1 MDVRTQPK
9 PPEVFDSMVTISF
22 EKHTLSNGLD
32 VILHEDH
39 NVPVVAVNVWYHV
52 GSKDEEVGRTGFA
65 HLFEHVM
72 FEGTKHHN
80 RSHFEPLQKAGAN
93 LNGSTTPDR
102 TNYWEDVPTNYL
114 ELALWLEADRM
125 GFLLDA
131 LDQERLDIQR
141 DVVKNERRQS
151 YENRPYGMAH
161 WHIQEALY
169 PMPHPYHWMTIGSQE
184 DLNAA
189 TLDDIK
195 NFFKRFY
202 SPTNASL
209 AIAGDIQMGE
219 ALELANRYFGDLPPG
234 EAVPRK
240 GRHDSSLKGRVE
252 LEMRDKV
259 TLPRT
264 YIAWPTP
271 PEGDP
276 DDPALEI
283 YQAIM
288 SDGQTSRLH
297 KSLVYEKQIA
307 QGAGMRY
314 HSSEIAGQCMLQ
326 VTAAE
331 GHDLAEVEAAAEAE
345 MERLLKEP
353 PTEEEMTRVKNRIE
367 ASHFRQLA
375 RIGGFGGRADQ
386 LNHFSVFAQ
395 DPDLINTSLDKYMSV
410 TREDVLRVAETVL
423 GDNQVRLRVLPEPSL
438 SPATVALDRTVM
450 PPPKS
455 EPSFTPPTPSG
466 TKLSNG
472 MGVTVVEQRGMP
484 IVAFGLLM
492 DAGASRD
499 PQDLPGLAGF
509 TAQML
514 PEGTT
519 SRTSQEIAQA
529 FEFIGSRISTDGRRE
544 YTLLSAET
552 LTKHWPTALELTA
565 DLVLNPNFPDHEIE
579 RVRREHLTD
588 LRRGK
593 DEPNAV
599 AEQLMAGLVFNR
611 DSGYGHPLAG
621 TEKSIAAL
629 TRNDLVSQFQRDYGP
644 ANANLIVVGDV
655 SIYEAVKH
663 AESVFGG
670 WQSSDPSANGR
681 APVEP
686 SNGAATVYLVDK
698 PGAPQSVIRA
708 LNTTIPRSH
717 PDYLGLTLM
726 NYSFG
731 GQFSARLNQN
741 LRQEKGYSYGY
752 QSNIQWYRGPSLML
766 AGGSVQTEVTK
777 ESVYETLKE
786 YNEVRGSRPISQE
799 ELDIA
804 KQGILRSYPAAFE
817 RPAAVLGQVLQMV
830 QFGLPEDYFQ
840 TVRSKLE
847 AVTLEDIH
855 RITQEL
861 VRPDQLKILVV
872 GDRQTIEPGL
882 RELDVPTVVLDV
894 DGVETT

>member
-1 MDVRTQPK
+1 
-9 PPEVFDSMVTISF
+9 MVTIAF

-32 VILHEDH
+32 VILHQDH
-39 NVPVVAVNVWYHV
+39 TIPVVAVNVWYHV
-52 GSKDEEVGRTGFA
+52 GSKDEEIGRTGFA

-72 FEGTKHHN
+72 FEGSKHHN
-80 RSHFEPLQKAGAN
+80 SSHFEPLQKAGAN

-114 ELALWLEADRM
+114 DLALWLESDRM
-125 GFLLDA
+125 GFLMDA
-131 LDQERLDIQR
+131 LDQQRLDIQR

-161 WHIQEALY
+161 GRLQEALY
-169 PMPHPYHWMTIGSQE
+169 PMPHPYNWMTIGSQE
-184 DLNAA
+184 DLDAA

-195 NFFKRFY
+195 NFFNRFY

-209 AIAGDIQMGE
+209 AIAGDIDMGE
-219 ALELANRYFGDLPPG
+219 ALEMVNHYFGDLPPG
-234 EAVPRK
+234 ESVPRRV
-240 GRHDSSLKGRVE
+240 RHDSGLVGRIE

-271 PEGDP
+271 PEGDA
-276 DDPALEI
+276 DDAPLEI

-307 QGAGMRY
+307 QSAHMRY
-314 HSSEIAGQCMLQ
+314 HSSEIAGQAVLQ

-331 GHDLAEVEAAAEAE
+331 GHELAEVEAAAEAE
-345 MERLLKEP
+345 MARFLREP
-353 PTEEEMTRVKNRIE
+353 PTDEEMTRVKNRIE
-367 ASHFRQLA
+367 ASHFRSLA

-386 LNHFSVFAQ
+386 LNHFSVFSKN
-395 DPDLINTSLDKYMSV
+395 PELINTSLDKYMSV
-410 TREDVLRVAETVL
+410 TREDVMRVAESVL
-423 GDNQVRLRVLPEPSL
+423 GDNQVRLRVLPEPTL
-438 SPATVALDRTVM
+438 SPATVTIDRTVM
-450 PPPKS
+450 PTPKS
-455 EPSFTPPTPSG
+455 EPVFNPPTPSS
-466 TKLSNG
+466 TTLSNG
-472 MGVTVVEQRGMP
+472 MGISVIEQRGLP
-484 IVAFGLLM
+484 IVAFGVLM

-499 PQDLPGLAGF
+499 PENLPGLAGF

-514 PEGTT
+514 PEGTN
-519 SRTSQEIAQA
+519 SKTSQEIAQA
-529 FEFIGSRISTDGRRE
+529 FEFIGSRISADGRRE

-552 LTKHWPTALELTA
+552 LTKHFPTALELTA
-565 DLVLNPNFPDHEIE
+565 DLLLNPNFPDHEVE
-579 RVRREHLTD
+579 RVRREHLTE

-611 DSGYGHPLAG
+611 NSGYGHSLSG
-621 TEKSIAAL
+621 TESSIGAL
-629 TRNDLVSQFQRDYGP
+629 TRNDMMSQFKRDYSP

-655 SIYEAVKH
+655 SIDEVVKR
-663 AESVFGG
+663 AESVFGSWKG
-670 WQSSDPSANGR
+670 EDPSPNGQ
-681 APVEP
+681 AAAMPP
-686 SNGAATVYLVDK
+686 NGVATIYLVDR

-708 LNTTIPRSH
+708 LHTTIPRLH

-726 NYSFG
+726 NYAFG

-752 QSNIQWYRGPSLML
+752 QSHVQWYRGPSLML

-777 ESVYETLKE
+777 ESVFETLKE
-786 YNEVRGSRPISQE
+786 FNEVRGSRPISQE
-799 ELDIA
+799 ELDDA
-804 KQGILRSYPAAFE
+804 KASVLRSFPANFE
-817 RPAAVLGQVLQMV
+817 RPGAIMGQVLQMI
-830 QFGLPEDYFQ
+830 QFGLPNDYLQ
-840 TVRSKLE
+840 QVRSSVE
-847 AVTLEDIH
+847 SVTLDDVH

-861 VRPDQLKILVV
+861 IRPDQLKILVV
-872 GDRQTIEPGL
+872 GDRQQIENGL
-882 RELDVPTVVLDV
+882 RELDIPTVILDV
-894 DGVETT
+894 DGVETS

>member
-1 MDVRTQPK
+1 
-9 PPEVFDSMVTISF
+9 MVTISF

-39 NVPVVAVNVWYHV
+39 NIPVVAVNVWYHV
-52 GSKDEEVGRTGFA
+52 GSKDEEIGRTGFA

-72 FEGTKHHN
+72 FEGSKHHN
-80 RSHFEPLQKAGAN
+80 SSHFDPLQKAGAN

-114 ELALWLEADRM
+114 DLALWLESDRM

-131 LDQERLDIQR
+131 LDQQRLDIQR

-161 WHIQEALY
+161 WHLQEALY

-184 DLNAA
+184 DLDAA
-189 TLDDIK
+189 DLDDIK

-202 SPTNASL
+202 TPSNASL
-209 AIAGDIQMGE
+209 AIAGDIDMGQ
-219 ALELANRYFGDLPPG
+219 ALEMVNHYFGDLPPG
-234 EAVPRK
+234 EPVPRK
-240 GRHDSSLKGRVE
+240 GRHDSSLRGRIE
-252 LEMRDKV
+252 LEMRDSV

-271 PEGDP
+271 PEGDI
-276 DDPALEI
+276 DDAPLEI

-288 SDGQTSRLH
+288 SDGLTSRLH

-307 QGAGMRY
+307 QSANMRY
-314 HSSEIAGQCMLQ
+314 HSSEIAGQCILS

-331 GHDLAEVEAAAEAE
+331 GHELDEVEAAADAE
-345 MERLLKEP
+345 MAMLLREP
-353 PTEEEMTRVKNRIE
+353 PTDEEITRVKNRIE

-386 LNHFSVFAQ
+386 LNHYSVFSA

-410 TREDVLRVAETVL
+410 TREDVMRVAESIL
-423 GDNQVRLRVLPEPSL
+423 GENQVRLRVLPEPTL
-438 SPATVALDRTVM
+438 SPATVSIDRTVM

-455 EPSFTPPTPSG
+455 EPVFNPPTPTR

-472 MGVTVVEQRGMP
+472 MGISVIEQRGMP
-484 IVAFGLLM
+484 IVAFGVLM

-499 PQDLPGLAGF
+499 PENLPGLAGF

-519 SRTSQEIAQA
+519 TKTSQEIAQA
-529 FEFIGSRISTDGRRE
+529 FEFIGSRISADGRRE

-552 LTKHWPTALELTA
+552 LTKHWPTGLELTA

-579 RVRREHLTD
+579 RVRREHLTE

-599 AEQLMAGLVFNR
+599 AEQLMAGLVFQSS
-611 DSGYGHPLAG
+611 SGYGHPLSG

-629 TRNDLVSQFQRDYGP
+629 TRDDIASQFNRDYTP

-655 SIYEAVKH
+655 SIDEVAKRAEAV
-663 AESVFGG
+663 FGRWKG
-670 WQSSDPSANGR
+670 GPSANGR
-681 APVEP
+681 SVVEP
-686 SNGAATVYLVDK
+686 SNGTATIYLVDR

-708 LNTTIPRSH
+708 LNTTIPRLH

-726 NYSFG
+726 NYAFG

-752 QSNIQWYRGPSLML
+752 QSHVQWFRSSSLML

-777 ESVYETLKE
+777 ESVFETLKE
-786 YNEVRGSRPISQE
+786 YNEVRGSRPISEE
-799 ELDIA
+799 ELENA
-804 KQGILRSYPAAFE
+804 KASVLRSFPANFE
-817 RPAAVLGQVLQMV
+817 RPGAIMGQVLQMV
-830 QFGLPEDYFQ
+830 QFGLPDDYLQ
-840 TVRSKLE
+840 TVRANVE
-847 AVTLEDIH
+847 AVTLDDVH

-872 GDRQTIEPGL
+872 GDRQLIETGL
-882 RELDVPTVVLDV
+882 RQLDLPTVVLDA
-894 DGVETT
+894 DGVVTT

>member
-1 MDVRTQPK
+1 
-9 PPEVFDSMVTISF
+9 MVTISF

-39 NVPVVAVNVWYHV
+39 NIPVVAVNVWYHV
-52 GSKDEEVGRTGFA
+52 GSKDEEIGRTGFA

-72 FEGTKHHN
+72 FEGSKHHN
-80 RSHFEPLQKAGAN
+80 SSHFDPLQKAGAN

-114 ELALWLEADRM
+114 DLALWLESDRM

-131 LDQERLDIQR
+131 LDQQRLDIQR

-161 WHIQEALY
+161 WHLQEALY

-184 DLNAA
+184 DLDAA
-189 TLDDIK
+189 DLDDIK

-202 SPTNASL
+202 TPSNASL
-209 AIAGDIQMGE
+209 AIAGDIDMGQ
-219 ALELANRYFGDLPPG
+219 ALEMVNHYFGDLPPG
-234 EAVPRK
+234 EPAPRK
-240 GRHDSSLKGRVE
+240 GRHDSSLRGRIE
-252 LEMRDKV
+252 LEMRDSV

-271 PEGDP
+271 PEGDI
-276 DDPALEI
+276 DDAPLEI

-288 SDGQTSRLH
+288 SDGLTSRLH

-307 QGAGMRY
+307 QSANMRY
-314 HSSEIAGQCMLQ
+314 HSSEIAGQCILS

-331 GHDLAEVEAAAEAE
+331 GHELDEVEAAADAE
-345 MERLLKEP
+345 MEMLLREP
-353 PTEEEMTRVKNRIE
+353 PTDEEITRVKNRIE

-386 LNHFSVFAQ
+386 LNHYSVFSA

-410 TREDVLRVAETVL
+410 TREDVMRVAESVL
-423 GDNQVRLRVLPEPSL
+423 GENQVRLRVLPEPTL
-438 SPATVALDRTVM
+438 SPATVTIDRTVM

-455 EPSFTPPTPSG
+455 EPVFNPPTPTR

-472 MGVTVVEQRGMP
+472 MGISVIEQRGMP
-484 IVAFGLLM
+484 IVAFGVLM

-499 PQDLPGLAGF
+499 PENLPGLAGF

-519 SRTSQEIAQA
+519 TKTSQEIAQA
-529 FEFIGSRISTDGRRE
+529 FEFIGSRISADGRRE

-552 LTKHWPTALELTA
+552 LTKHWPTGLELTA
-565 DLVLNPNFPDHEIE
+565 DLVLNPNFPDYEIE
-579 RVRREHLTD
+579 RVRREHLTE

-599 AEQLMAGLVFNR
+599 AEQLMAGLVFQSS
-611 DSGYGHPLAG
+611 SGYGHPLSG

-629 TRNDLVSQFQRDYGP
+629 TRDDIVSQFSRDYTP

-655 SIYEAVKH
+655 SIDEVAKRAEAV
-663 AESVFGG
+663 FGRWKG
-670 WQSSDPSANGR
+670 GPSANGR
-681 APVEP
+681 SVVEP
-686 SNGAATVYLVDK
+686 SNGTATIYLVDR

-708 LNTTIPRSH
+708 LNTTIPRLH

-726 NYSFG
+726 NYAFG

-752 QSNIQWYRGPSLML
+752 QSHVQWFRSSSLML

-777 ESVYETLKE
+777 ESVFETLKE
-786 YNEVRGSRPISQE
+786 YNEVRGSRPISEE
-799 ELDIA
+799 ELENA
-804 KQGILRSYPAAFE
+804 KASVLRSFPANFE
-817 RPAAVLGQVLQMV
+817 RPGAIMGQVLQMV
-830 QFGLPEDYFQ
+830 QFGLPDDYLQ
-840 TVRSKLE
+840 TVRANVE
-847 AVTLEDIH
+847 AVTLDDVH

-872 GDRQTIEPGL
+872 GDRQLIETGL
-882 RELDVPTVVLDV
+882 RQLDLPTVVLDA
-894 DGVETT
+894 DGVVTT

>member
-1 MDVRTQPK
+1 
-9 PPEVFDSMVTISF
+9 MVTISF

-39 NVPVVAVNVWYHV
+39 NIPVVAVNVWYHV
-52 GSKDEEVGRTGFA
+52 GSKDEEIGRTGFA

-72 FEGTKHHN
+72 FEGSKHHN
-80 RSHFEPLQKAGAN
+80 SSHFDPLQKAGAN

-114 ELALWLEADRM
+114 DLALWLESDRM

-131 LDQERLDIQR
+131 LDQQRLDIQR

-161 WHIQEALY
+161 WHLQEALY

-184 DLNAA
+184 DLDAA
-189 TLDDIK
+189 DLDDIK

-202 SPTNASL
+202 TPSNASL
-209 AIAGDIQMGE
+209 AIAGDIDMGQ
-219 ALELANRYFGDLPPG
+219 ALEMVNHYFGDLPPG
-234 EAVPRK
+234 EPVPRK
-240 GRHDSSLKGRVE
+240 GRHDSSLRGRIE
-252 LEMRDKV
+252 LEMRDSV

-271 PEGDP
+271 PEGDI
-276 DDPALEI
+276 DDAPLEI

-288 SDGQTSRLH
+288 SDGLTSRLH

-307 QGAGMRY
+307 QSANMRY
-314 HSSEIAGQCMLQ
+314 HSSEISGQCVLS

-331 GHDLAEVEAAAEAE
+331 GHGLDEVEAAADAE
-345 MERLLKEP
+345 MARLLREP
-353 PTEEEMTRVKNRIE
+353 PTDEEITRVKNRIE

-386 LNHFSVFAQ
+386 LNHYSVFSA

-410 TREDVLRVAETVL
+410 TREDVIRVAESIL
-423 GDNQVRLRVLPEPSL
+423 GENQVRLRVLPEPTL
-438 SPATVALDRTVM
+438 SPATVTIDRTVM

-455 EPSFTPPTPSG
+455 EPVFNPPTPTR

-472 MGVTVVEQRGMP
+472 MGISVIEQRGMP
-484 IVAFGLLM
+484 IVAFGVLM

-499 PQDLPGLAGF
+499 PENLPGLAGF

-519 SRTSQEIAQA
+519 TKTSQEIAQA
-529 FEFIGSRISTDGRRE
+529 FEFIGSRISADGRRE

-552 LTKHWPTALELTA
+552 LTKHWPTGLELTA

-579 RVRREHLTD
+579 RVRREHLTE

-599 AEQLMAGLVFNR
+599 AEQLMAGLVFQSS
-611 DSGYGHPLAG
+611 SGYGHPLSG

-629 TRNDLVSQFQRDYGP
+629 TRDDIASQFNRDYTP

-655 SIYEAVKH
+655 SIDEVAKRAEAV
-663 AESVFGG
+663 FGRWKG
-670 WQSSDPSANGR
+670 GPSANGR
-681 APVEP
+681 SVVEP
-686 SNGAATVYLVDK
+686 SNGTATIYLVDR

-708 LNTTIPRSH
+708 LNTTIPRLH

-726 NYSFG
+726 NYAFG

-752 QSNIQWYRGPSLML
+752 QSHVQWFRSSSLML

-777 ESVYETLKE
+777 ESVFETLKE
-786 YNEVRGSRPISQE
+786 YNEVRGSRPISEE
-799 ELDIA
+799 ELENA
-804 KQGILRSYPAAFE
+804 KASVLRSFPANFE
-817 RPAAVLGQVLQMV
+817 RPGAIMGQVLQMV
-830 QFGLPEDYFQ
+830 QFGLPDDYLQ
-840 TVRSKLE
+840 TVRANVE
-847 AVTLEDIH
+847 AVTLDDVH

-872 GDRQTIEPGL
+872 GDRQQIETGL
-882 RELDVPTVVLDV
+882 RQLELPTVVLDAA
-894 DGVETT
+894 GVVTT

>member
-1 MDVRTQPK
+1 
-9 PPEVFDSMVTISF
+9 MVTISF

-39 NVPVVAVNVWYHV
+39 NIPVVAVNVWYHV
-52 GSKDEEVGRTGFA
+52 GSKDEEIGRTGFA

-72 FEGTKHHN
+72 FEGSKHHN
-80 RSHFEPLQKAGAN
+80 SSHFDPLQKAGAN

-114 ELALWLEADRM
+114 DLALWLESDRM

-131 LDQERLDIQR
+131 LDQQRLDIQR

-161 WHIQEALY
+161 WHLQEALY

-184 DLNAA
+184 DLDAA
-189 TLDDIK
+189 DLDDIK

-202 SPTNASL
+202 TPSNASL
-209 AIAGDIQMGE
+209 AIAGDIDMGQ
-219 ALELANRYFGDLPPG
+219 ALEMVNHYFGDLTPG
-234 EAVPRK
+234 EPAPRK
-240 GRHDSSLKGRVE
+240 GRHDSSLRGRIE
-252 LEMRDKV
+252 LEMRDSV

-271 PEGDP
+271 PEGDI
-276 DDPALEI
+276 DDAPLEI

-288 SDGQTSRLH
+288 SDGLTSRLH

-307 QGAGMRY
+307 QSANMRY
-314 HSSEIAGQCMLQ
+314 HSSEIAGQCILS

-331 GHDLAEVEAAAEAE
+331 GHELDEVEAAADAE
-345 MERLLKEP
+345 MEMLLREP
-353 PTEEEMTRVKNRIE
+353 PTDEEITRVKNRIE

-386 LNHFSVFAQ
+386 LNHYSVFSA

-410 TREDVLRVAETVL
+410 TREDVMRVAESVL
-423 GDNQVRLRVLPEPSL
+423 GENQVRLRVLPEPTL
-438 SPATVALDRTVM
+438 SSATVTIDRTVM

-455 EPSFTPPTPSG
+455 EPVFNPPTPTR

-472 MGVTVVEQRGMP
+472 MGISVIEQRGMP
-484 IVAFGLLM
+484 IVAFGVLM

-499 PQDLPGLAGF
+499 PENLPGLAGF

-519 SRTSQEIAQA
+519 TKTSQEIAQA
-529 FEFIGSRISTDGRRE
+529 FEFIGSRISADGRRE

-552 LTKHWPTALELTA
+552 LTKHWPTGLELTA

-579 RVRREHLTD
+579 RVRREHLTE

-599 AEQLMAGLVFNR
+599 AEQLMAGLVFQSS
-611 DSGYGHPLAG
+611 SGYGHPLSG

-629 TRNDLVSQFQRDYGP
+629 TQDDIVSQFSRDYTP

-655 SIYEAVKH
+655 SIDEVAKRAEAV
-663 AESVFGG
+663 FGRWKG
-670 WQSSDPSANGR
+670 GPSANGR
-681 APVEP
+681 SVVEP
-686 SNGAATVYLVDK
+686 SNGTATIYLVDR

-708 LNTTIPRSH
+708 LNTTIPRLH

-726 NYSFG
+726 NYAFG

-752 QSNIQWYRGPSLML
+752 QSHVQWFRSSSLML

-777 ESVYETLKE
+777 ESVFETLKE
-786 YNEVRGSRPISQE
+786 YNEVRGSRPISEE
-799 ELDIA
+799 ELENA
-804 KQGILRSYPAAFE
+804 KASVLRSFPANFE
-817 RPAAVLGQVLQMV
+817 RPGAIMGQVLQMV
-830 QFGLPEDYFQ
+830 QFGLPDDYLQ
-840 TVRSKLE
+840 TVRANVE
-847 AVTLEDIH
+847 AVTLDDVH

-872 GDRQTIEPGL
+872 GDRQLIETGL
-882 RELDVPTVVLDV
+882 RQLDLPTVVLDA
-894 DGVETT
+894 DGVVTT

>member
-1 MDVRTQPK
+1 
-9 PPEVFDSMVTISF
+9 MVTISF
-22 EKHTLSNGLD
+22 DKHTLSNGLD

-39 NVPVVAVNVWYHV
+39 TIPLVAVNVWYHV
-52 GSKDEEVGRTGFA
+52 GSKDEEIGRTGFA

-72 FEGTKHHN
+72 FEGSKNHN
-80 RSHFEPLQKAGAN
+80 SSHFEPLQKAGAN

-131 LDQERLDIQR
+131 LDQQRFDIQR

-161 WHIQEALY
+161 WQIQEALY

-184 DLNAA
+184 DLDAA
-189 TLDDIK
+189 KLDDIK
-195 NFFKRFY
+195 DFFTRFY

-209 AIAGDIQMGE
+209 AIAGDIDSGQVLDMV
-219 ALELANRYFGDLPPG
+219 NRYFGDLAPG
-234 EAVPRK
+234 ESVPRK
-240 GRHDSSLKGRVE
+240 GRHDSSLSGRIE

-264 YIAWPTP
+264 YVAWPTP
-271 PEGDP
+271 PEGDV
-276 DDPALEI
+276 DDAPMEI

-288 SDGQTSRLH
+288 SDGLTSRLH
-297 KSLVYEKQIA
+297 RSLVYEKQIA
-307 QGAGMRY
+307 QSAVMRY
-314 HSSEIAGQCMLQ
+314 HSSEIAGQCILQ

-331 GHDLAEVEAAAEAE
+331 GHELAEVEAAADAE
-345 MERLLKEP
+345 IARLLKEP
-353 PTEEEMTRVKNRIE
+353 PTDEEITRVKNRIE

-386 LNHFSVFAQ
+386 LNHYSVFAS
-395 DPDLINTSLDKYMSV
+395 DPGLINTSLDRYLSV
-410 TREDVLRVAETVL
+410 TREDVMRVAQTVL
-423 GDNQVRLRVLPEPSL
+423 GENQVRLRVLPEPEL
-438 SPATVALDRTVM
+438 SPATTTIDRTVM
-450 PPPKS
+450 PTPSSEPVFSPPK
-455 EPSFTPPTPSG
+455 PTR

-472 MGVTVVEQRGMP
+472 MGISVIEQRGLP

-492 DAGASRD
+492 DAGASQD
-499 PQDLPGLAGF
+499 PTGLPGLAGF

-514 PEGTT
+514 PEGTD
-519 SRTSQEIAQA
+519 SKSSQEIAEA
-529 FEFIGSRISTDGRRE
+529 FEFIGSRISADGRRE

-552 LTKHWPTALELTA
+552 LTKHWPRALELTA
-565 DLVLNPNFPDHEIE
+565 DLALNPNFPDHEIE

-599 AEQLMAGLVFNR
+599 AEQLMAGLVFNPS
-611 DSGYGHPLAG
+611 SGYGHPLAG

-629 TRNDLVSQFQRDYGP
+629 TRDDMVGQFNRDYGP
-644 ANANLIVVGDV
+644 TSANLIVVGDISV
-655 SIYEAVKH
+655 DEVLQR

-670 WQSSDPSANGR
+670 WADRNPSFDSHPLA
-681 APVEP
+681 EQ
-686 SNGAATVYLVDK
+686 SNGTATIYLVDR

-708 LNTTIPRSH
+708 LNTTIPRLH

-726 NYSFG
+726 NFAFG

-741 LRQEKGYSYGY
+741 LRQDKGYSYGY
-752 QSNIQWYRGPSLML
+752 QSNIQWFRGPSLML

-777 ESVYETLKE
+777 ESVVETLKE

-799 ELDIA
+799 ELDNA
-804 KQGILRSYPAAFE
+804 KAAVLRSFPANFE
-817 RPAAVLGQVLQMV
+817 RPGAVMGQVLQMV
-830 QFGLPEDYFQ
+830 QFNLPDDYLQ
-840 TVRSKLE
+840 TARSSVG
-847 AVTLEDIH
+847 AVTLEDVH

-861 VRPDQLKILVV
+861 VHPDRLKILVV
-872 GDRQTIEPGL
+872 GDRAQIETGL
-882 RELDVPTVVLDV
+882 RELDLPTVLLDV
-894 DGVETT
+894 DGFETT

>member
-1 MDVRTQPK
+1 
-9 PPEVFDSMVTISF
+9 MVTISF

-39 NVPVVAVNVWYHV
+39 NIPVVAVNVWYHV
-52 GSKDEEVGRTGFA
+52 GSKDEEIGRTGFA

-72 FEGTKHHN
+72 FEGSKHHN
-80 RSHFEPLQKAGAN
+80 SSHFDPLQKAGAN

-114 ELALWLEADRM
+114 DLALWLESDRM

-131 LDQERLDIQR
+131 LDQQRLDIQR

-161 WHIQEALY
+161 WHLQEALY

-184 DLNAA
+184 DLDAA
-189 TLDDIK
+189 DLDDIK

-202 SPTNASL
+202 TPSNASL
-209 AIAGDIQMGE
+209 AIAGDIDMGQ
-219 ALELANRYFGDLPPG
+219 ALEMVNHYFGDLPPG

-240 GRHDSSLKGRVE
+240 GRHDSSLRGRIE
-252 LEMRDKV
+252 LEMRDSV

-271 PEGDP
+271 PEGDI
-276 DDPALEI
+276 DDAPLEI

-288 SDGQTSRLH
+288 SDGLTSRLH

-307 QGAGMRY
+307 QSANMRY
-314 HSSEIAGQCMLQ
+314 HSSEIAGQCILS

-331 GHDLAEVEAAAEAE
+331 GHELNEVEAAADAV
-345 MERLLKEP
+345 MARLLREP
-353 PTEEEMTRVKNRIE
+353 PTDEEITRVKNRIE

-386 LNHFSVFAQ
+386 LNHYSVFSA
-395 DPDLINTSLDKYMSV
+395 DPDLINTSLDKYISV
-410 TREDVLRVAETVL
+410 TREDVMRVAESVL
-423 GDNQVRLRVLPEPSL
+423 GENQVRLRVLPEPTL
-438 SPATVALDRTVM
+438 SPATVTIDRTVM

-455 EPSFTPPTPSG
+455 EPVFNPPTPTR

-472 MGVTVVEQRGMP
+472 MGISVIEQRGMP
-484 IVAFGLLM
+484 IVAFGVLM

-499 PQDLPGLAGF
+499 PENLPGLAGF

-519 SRTSQEIAQA
+519 SKTSQEIAQD

-579 RVRREHLTD
+579 RVRREHLTE

-593 DEPNAV
+593 DEPNVV
-599 AEQLMAGLVFNR
+599 AEQLMAGLVFQST
-611 DSGYGHPLAG
+611 SGYGHPLSG

-629 TRNDLVSQFQRDYGP
+629 TRDDMVSQLSRDYTP

-655 SIYEAVKH
+655 SIDEVAKRAEAV
-663 AESVFGG
+663 FGSWNG
-670 WQSSDPSANGR
+670 GPSANGQ
-681 APVEP
+681 PVVEP
-686 SNGAATVYLVDK
+686 SNGTATIYLVDR

-708 LNTTIPRSH
+708 LNTTIPRLH

-726 NYSFG
+726 NYAFG

-752 QSNIQWYRGPSLML
+752 QSHVQWFRGPSLML

-777 ESVYETLKE
+777 ESVFETLKE
-786 YNEVRGSRPISQE
+786 YTEVRGSRPISEE
-799 ELDIA
+799 ELENA
-804 KQGILRSYPAAFE
+804 KASVLRSFPANFE
-817 RPAAVLGQVLQMV
+817 RPGAIMGQVLQMV
-830 QFGLPEDYFQ
+830 QFGLPDDYLQ
-840 TVRSKLE
+840 TVRANVE
-847 AVTLEDIH
+847 AVTLDDVH

-872 GDRQTIEPGL
+872 GDRQQIETGL
-882 RELDVPTVVLDV
+882 RELDLPTVVLDAN
-894 DGVETT
+894 GVVTT

>member
-1 MDVRTQPK
+1 
-9 PPEVFDSMVTISF
+9 MVTISF

-39 NVPVVAVNVWYHV
+39 NIPVVAVNVWYHV
-52 GSKDEEVGRTGFA
+52 GSKDEEIGRTGFA

-72 FEGTKHHN
+72 FEGSKHHN
-80 RSHFEPLQKAGAN
+80 SSHFDPLQKAGAN

-114 ELALWLEADRM
+114 DLALWLESDRM

-131 LDQERLDIQR
+131 LDQQRLDIQR

-161 WHIQEALY
+161 WHLQEALY

-184 DLNAA
+184 DLDAA
-189 TLDDIK
+189 DLDDIK

-202 SPTNASL
+202 TPSNASL
-209 AIAGDIQMGE
+209 AIAGDIDMGQ
-219 ALELANRYFGDLPPG
+219 ALEMVNHYFGDLPPG
-234 EAVPRK
+234 EPVPRK
-240 GRHDSSLKGRVE
+240 GRHDSSLRGRIE
-252 LEMRDKV
+252 LEMRDSV

-271 PEGDP
+271 PEGDI
-276 DDPALEI
+276 DDAPLEI

-288 SDGQTSRLH
+288 SDGLTSRLH

-307 QGAGMRY
+307 QSANMRY
-314 HSSEIAGQCMLQ
+314 HSSEIAGQCILS

-331 GHDLAEVEAAAEAE
+331 GHELDEVEAAADAE
-345 MERLLKEP
+345 MAMLLREP
-353 PTEEEMTRVKNRIE
+353 PTDEEITRVKNRIE

-386 LNHFSVFAQ
+386 LNHYSVFSA

-410 TREDVLRVAETVL
+410 TREDVIRVAESIL
-423 GDNQVRLRVLPEPSL
+423 GENQVRLRVLPEPTL
-438 SPATVALDRTVM
+438 SPATVSIDRTVM

-455 EPSFTPPTPSG
+455 EPVFNPPTPTR

-472 MGVTVVEQRGMP
+472 MGISVIEQRGMP
-484 IVAFGLLM
+484 IVAFGVLM

-499 PQDLPGLAGF
+499 PENLPGLAGF

-519 SRTSQEIAQA
+519 TKTSQEIAQA
-529 FEFIGSRISTDGRRE
+529 FEFIGSRISADGRRE

-579 RVRREHLTD
+579 RVRREHLTE

-599 AEQLMAGLVFNR
+599 AEQLMAGLVFQSS
-611 DSGYGHPLAG
+611 SGYGHPLSG

-629 TRNDLVSQFQRDYGP
+629 TRDDIASQFNRDYTP

-655 SIYEAVKH
+655 SIDEVAKRAEAV
-663 AESVFGG
+663 FGRWKG
-670 WQSSDPSANGR
+670 GPSANGQSV
-681 APVEP
+681 VEP
-686 SNGAATVYLVDK
+686 SNGTATIYLVDR

-708 LNTTIPRSH
+708 LNTTIPRLH

-726 NYSFG
+726 NYAFG

-752 QSNIQWYRGPSLML
+752 QSHVQWFRSSSLML

-777 ESVYETLKE
+777 ESVFETLKE
-786 YNEVRGSRPISQE
+786 YNEVRGSRPISEE
-799 ELDIA
+799 ELENA
-804 KQGILRSYPAAFE
+804 KASVLRSFPANFE
-817 RPAAVLGQVLQMV
+817 RPGAIMGQVLQMV
-830 QFGLPEDYFQ
+830 QFGLPDDYLQ
-840 TVRSKLE
+840 TVRANVE
-847 AVTLEDIH
+847 AVTLDDVH

-872 GDRQTIEPGL
+872 GDRQQIETGL
-882 RELDVPTVVLDV
+882 RQLDLPTVVLDA
-894 DGVETT
+894 DGVVTT

>member
-1 MDVRTQPK
+1 
-9 PPEVFDSMVTISF
+9 MVTISF

-39 NVPVVAVNVWYHV
+39 NIPVVAVNVWYHV
-52 GSKDEEVGRTGFA
+52 GSKDEEIGRTGFA

-72 FEGTKHHN
+72 FEGSKHHN
-80 RSHFEPLQKAGAN
+80 SSHFDPLQKAGAN

-102 TNYWEDVPTNYL
+102 TNYWEDVPANYL
-114 ELALWLEADRM
+114 DLALWLESDRM

-131 LDQERLDIQR
+131 LDQQRLDIQR

-161 WHIQEALY
+161 WHLQEALY

-184 DLNAA
+184 DLDAA
-189 TLDDIK
+189 DLDDIK

-202 SPTNASL
+202 TPSNASL
-209 AIAGDIQMGE
+209 AIAGDIDMGQ
-219 ALELANRYFGDLPPG
+219 ALEMVNHYFGDLPPG

-240 GRHDSSLKGRVE
+240 GRHDSSLRGRIE
-252 LEMRDKV
+252 LEMRDSV

-271 PEGDP
+271 PEGDI
-276 DDPALEI
+276 DDAPLEI

-288 SDGQTSRLH
+288 SDGLTSRLH

-307 QGAGMRY
+307 QSANMRY
-314 HSSEIAGQCMLQ
+314 HSSEIAGQCILS

-331 GHDLAEVEAAAEAE
+331 GHELNEVEAAADAV
-345 MERLLKEP
+345 MARLLREP
-353 PTEEEMTRVKNRIE
+353 PTDEEITRVKNRIE

-386 LNHFSVFAQ
+386 LNHYSVFSA

-410 TREDVLRVAETVL
+410 TREDVMRVAESVL
-423 GDNQVRLRVLPEPSL
+423 GENQVRLRVLPEPTL
-438 SPATVALDRTVM
+438 SPATVTIDRTVM

-455 EPSFTPPTPSG
+455 EPVFNPPTPTR

-472 MGVTVVEQRGMP
+472 MGISVIEQRGMP
-484 IVAFGLLM
+484 IVAFGVLM

-499 PQDLPGLAGF
+499 PENLPGLAGF

-519 SRTSQEIAQA
+519 TKTSQEIAQA

-579 RVRREHLTD
+579 RVRREHLTE

-593 DEPNAV
+593 DEPNVV
-599 AEQLMAGLVFNR
+599 AEQLMAGLVFQST
-611 DSGYGHPLAG
+611 SGYGHPLSG

-629 TRNDLVSQFQRDYGP
+629 TRDDMVSQLSRDYTP

-655 SIYEAVKH
+655 SIDEVAKRAEAV
-663 AESVFGG
+663 FGSWNG
-670 WQSSDPSANGR
+670 GPSANGQ
-681 APVEP
+681 AVVEP
-686 SNGAATVYLVDK
+686 SNGTATIYLVDR

-708 LNTTIPRSH
+708 LNTTIPRLH

-726 NYSFG
+726 NYAFG

-752 QSNIQWYRGPSLML
+752 QSHVQWFRGPSLML

-777 ESVYETLKE
+777 ESVFETLKE
-786 YNEVRGSRPISQE
+786 YNEVRGSRPISEE
-799 ELDIA
+799 ELENA
-804 KQGILRSYPAAFE
+804 KASVLRSFPANFE
-817 RPAAVLGQVLQMV
+817 RPGAIMGQVLQMV
-830 QFGLPEDYFQ
+830 QFGLPDDYLQ
-840 TVRSKLE
+840 TVRANVE
-847 AVTLEDIH
+847 AVTLDDVH

-872 GDRQTIEPGL
+872 GDRQQIETGL
-882 RELDVPTVVLDV
+882 RELDLPTVVLDAN
-894 DGVETT
+894 GVVTT

>member
-1 MDVRTQPK
+1 
-9 PPEVFDSMVTISF
+9 MVTISF

-39 NVPVVAVNVWYHV
+39 NIPVVAVNVWYHV
-52 GSKDEEVGRTGFA
+52 GSKDEEIGRTGFA

-72 FEGTKHHN
+72 FEGSKHHN
-80 RSHFEPLQKAGAN
+80 SSHFDPLQKAGAN

-114 ELALWLEADRM
+114 DLALWLESDRM

-131 LDQERLDIQR
+131 LDQQRLDIQR

-161 WHIQEALY
+161 WHLQEALY

-184 DLNAA
+184 DLDAA
-189 TLDDIK
+189 DLDDIK

-202 SPTNASL
+202 TPSNASL
-209 AIAGDIQMGE
+209 AIAGDIDMGQ
-219 ALELANRYFGDLPPG
+219 ALEMVNHYFGDLPPG
-234 EAVPRK
+234 EPVPRK
-240 GRHDSSLKGRVE
+240 GRHDSSLRGRIE
-252 LEMRDKV
+252 LEMRDSV

-271 PEGDP
+271 PEGDI
-276 DDPALEI
+276 DDAPLEI

-288 SDGQTSRLH
+288 SDGLTSRLH

-307 QGAGMRY
+307 QSANMRY
-314 HSSEIAGQCMLQ
+314 HSSEISGQCVLS

-331 GHDLAEVEAAAEAE
+331 GHGLDEVEAAADAE
-345 MERLLKEP
+345 MARLLREP
-353 PTEEEMTRVKNRIE
+353 PTDEEITRVKNRIE

-386 LNHFSVFAQ
+386 LNHYSVFSA

-410 TREDVLRVAETVL
+410 TREDVMRVAESVL
-423 GDNQVRLRVLPEPSL
+423 GENQVRLRVLPEPTL
-438 SPATVALDRTVM
+438 SPATVTIDRTVM

-455 EPSFTPPTPSG
+455 EPVFNPPTPTR

-472 MGVTVVEQRGMP
+472 MGISVIEQRGMP
-484 IVAFGLLM
+484 IVAFGVLM

-499 PQDLPGLAGF
+499 PENLPGLAGF

-519 SRTSQEIAQA
+519 TKTSQEIAQA
-529 FEFIGSRISTDGRRE
+529 FEFIGSRISADGRRE

-552 LTKHWPTALELTA
+552 LTKHWPTGLELTA

-579 RVRREHLTD
+579 RVRREHLTE

-599 AEQLMAGLVFNR
+599 AEQLMAGLVFQSS
-611 DSGYGHPLAG
+611 SGYGHPLSG

-629 TRNDLVSQFQRDYGP
+629 TRDDIASQFSRDYTP

-655 SIYEAVKH
+655 SIDEVAKRAEAV
-663 AESVFGG
+663 FGRWKG
-670 WQSSDPSANGR
+670 GPSANGQS
-681 APVEP
+681 VGEP
-686 SNGAATVYLVDK
+686 SNGTATIYLVDR

-708 LNTTIPRSH
+708 LNTTIPRLH

-726 NYSFG
+726 NYAFG

-752 QSNIQWYRGPSLML
+752 QSHVQWFRGPSLML

-777 ESVYETLKE
+777 ESVFETLKE
-786 YNEVRGSRPISQE
+786 YNEVRGSRPISEE
-799 ELDIA
+799 ELENA
-804 KQGILRSYPAAFE
+804 KASVLRSFPANFE
-817 RPAAVLGQVLQMV
+817 RPGAIMGQVLQMV
-830 QFGLPEDYFQ
+830 QFGLPDDYLQ
-840 TVRSKLE
+840 TVRANVE
-847 AVTLEDIH
+847 AVTLDDVH

-872 GDRQTIEPGL
+872 GDRQQIETGL
-882 RELDVPTVVLDV
+882 RQLDLPTVVLDA
-894 DGVETT
+894 DGVVTT

>member
-1 MDVRTQPK
+1 
-9 PPEVFDSMVTISF
+9 MVTISF

-39 NVPVVAVNVWYHV
+39 NIPVVAVNVWYHV
-52 GSKDEEVGRTGFA
+52 GSKDEEIGRTGFA

-72 FEGTKHHN
+72 FEGSKHHN
-80 RSHFEPLQKAGAN
+80 SSHFDPLQKAGAN

-114 ELALWLEADRM
+114 DLALWLESDRM

-131 LDQERLDIQR
+131 LDQQRLDIQR

-161 WHIQEALY
+161 WHLQEALY

-184 DLNAA
+184 DLDAA
-189 TLDDIK
+189 DLDDIK

-202 SPTNASL
+202 TPSNASL
-209 AIAGDIQMGE
+209 AIAGDIDMGQ
-219 ALELANRYFGDLPPG
+219 ALEMVNHYFGDLPPG
-234 EAVPRK
+234 EPVPRK
-240 GRHDSSLKGRVE
+240 GRHDSSLRGRIE
-252 LEMRDKV
+252 LEMRDSV

-271 PEGDP
+271 PEGDI
-276 DDPALEI
+276 DDAPLEI

-288 SDGQTSRLH
+288 SDGLTSRLH

-307 QGAGMRY
+307 QSANMRY
-314 HSSEIAGQCMLQ
+314 HSSEIAGQCILS

-331 GHDLAEVEAAAEAE
+331 GHELDEVEAAADAE
-345 MERLLKEP
+345 MEMLLREP
-353 PTEEEMTRVKNRIE
+353 PTDEEITRVKNRIE

-386 LNHFSVFAQ
+386 LNHYSVFSA

-410 TREDVLRVAETVL
+410 TREDVMRVAESIL
-423 GDNQVRLRVLPEPSL
+423 GENQVRLRVLPEPTL
-438 SPATVALDRTVM
+438 SSATVTIDRTVM

-455 EPSFTPPTPSG
+455 EPVFNPPTPTR

-472 MGVTVVEQRGMP
+472 MGISVIEQRGMP
-484 IVAFGLLM
+484 IVAFGVLM

-499 PQDLPGLAGF
+499 PENLPGLAGF

-519 SRTSQEIAQA
+519 TKTSQEIAQA
-529 FEFIGSRISTDGRRE
+529 FEFIGSRISADGRRE

-552 LTKHWPTALELTA
+552 LTKHWPTGLELTA
-565 DLVLNPNFPDHEIE
+565 DLVLNPNFPDREIE
-579 RVRREHLTD
+579 RVRREHLTE

-599 AEQLMAGLVFNR
+599 AEQLMAGLVFQSS
-611 DSGYGHPLAG
+611 SGYGHPLSG

-629 TRNDLVSQFQRDYGP
+629 TRDDIVSQFSRDYTP

-655 SIYEAVKH
+655 SIDEVAKRAEAV
-663 AESVFGG
+663 FGRWKG
-670 WQSSDPSANGR
+670 GPSANGR
-681 APVEP
+681 SVVEP
-686 SNGAATVYLVDK
+686 SNGTATIYLVDR

-708 LNTTIPRSH
+708 LNTTIPRLH

-726 NYSFG
+726 NYAFG

-752 QSNIQWYRGPSLML
+752 QSHVQWFRSSSLML

-777 ESVYETLKE
+777 ESVFETLKE
-786 YNEVRGSRPISQE
+786 YNEVRGSRPISEE
-799 ELDIA
+799 ELENA
-804 KQGILRSYPAAFE
+804 KASVLRSFPANFE
-817 RPAAVLGQVLQMV
+817 RPGAIMGQVLQMV
-830 QFGLPEDYFQ
+830 QFGLPDDYLQ
-840 TVRSKLE
+840 TVRANVE
-847 AVTLEDIH
+847 AVTLDDVH

-872 GDRQTIEPGL
+872 GDRQLIETGL
-882 RELDVPTVVLDV
+882 RQLDLPTVVLDA
-894 DGVETT
+894 DGVVTT

>member
-1 MDVRTQPK
+1 
-9 PPEVFDSMVTISF
+9 MVTIAF

-39 NVPVVAVNVWYHV
+39 TIPVVAVNVWYHV
-52 GSKDEEVGRTGFA
+52 GSKDEEMGRTGFA

-72 FEGTKHHN
+72 FEGSKHHN
-80 RSHFEPLQKAGAN
+80 SSHFEPLQKAGAN

-114 ELALWLEADRM
+114 DLALWLEADRM

-131 LDQERLDIQR
+131 LDQQRLDIQR

-161 WHIQEALY
+161 WHLQEALY
-169 PMPHPYHWMTIGSQE
+169 PLPHPYNWMTIGSQE
-184 DLNAA
+184 DLDAA

-195 NFFKRFY
+195 AFFTRFY
-202 SPTNASL
+202 TPTNASL
-209 AIAGDIQMGE
+209 AIAGDIDMGE
-219 ALELANRYFGDLPPG
+219 ALEMANKYFSNLAPG

-240 GRHDSSLKGRVE
+240 GRHDSGLKGRIE

-264 YIAWPTP
+264 YIAWPTS
-271 PEGDP
+271 PEGDV
-276 DDPALEI
+276 DDAPLEI

-288 SDGQTSRLH
+288 SDGLTSRLH

-307 QGAGMRY
+307 QNANMRY
-314 HSSEIAGQCMLQ
+314 HSSEISGQCVMS

-331 GHDLAEVEAAAEAE
+331 GHELAEVEAAADAE
-345 MERLLKEP
+345 MARLLREP
-353 PTEEEMTRVKNRIE
+353 PTDEEITRVKNRIE
-367 ASHFRQLA
+367 ASHFRSLA

-386 LNHFSVFAQ
+386 LNHFSVFSAN
-395 DPDLINTSLDKYMSV
+395 PELINTSLDKYMKV
-410 TREDVLRVAETVL
+410 TREDIIRVAETVL
-423 GDNQVRLRVLPEPSL
+423 GGNQVRLRVLPEPSL
-438 SPATVALDRTVM
+438 SPATVTIDRTIM
-450 PPPKS
+450 PEPKA
-455 EPSFTPPTPSG
+455 EPVFNPPTP
-466 TKLSNG
+466 TRTTLSNG
-472 MGVTVVEQRGMP
+472 MGISVIEQRGLP
-484 IVAFGLLM
+484 IVAFGMLM

-499 PQDLPGLAGF
+499 PEQLPGLAGF

-519 SRTSQEIAQA
+519 SKNSQEIAQA
-529 FEFIGSRISTDGRRE
+529 FEFIGSRISADGRRE

-565 DLVLNPNFPDHEIE
+565 DLVLNPSFPDHEVE
-579 RVRREHLTD
+579 RVRREHLTE

-599 AEQLMAGLVFNR
+599 AEQLMAGLVFQR
-611 DSGYGHPLAG
+611 DSGYGHPLSG
-621 TEKSIAAL
+621 TENSIGAL
-629 TRNDLVSQFQRDYGP
+629 TRDDMVRQFSQDYSP

-655 SIYEAVKH
+655 SIDEVAKR
-663 AESVFGG
+663 AEEIFGSWKG
-670 WQSSDPSANGR
+670 GDSSANGV
-681 APVEP
+681 ATIAP
-686 SNGAATVYLVDK
+686 SNGTATIYLVDR

-708 LNTTIPRSH
+708 MHTTIPRLH

-726 NYSFG
+726 NYAFG

-752 QSNIQWYRGPSLML
+752 QSHVQWFRGPSLML

-777 ESVYETLKE
+777 ESVFETLKE
-786 YNEVRGSRPISQE
+786 FNEVRGSRPISAE
-799 ELDIA
+799 ELDNS
-804 KQGILRSYPAAFE
+804 KQSVLRSFPANFE
-817 RPAAVLGQVLQMV
+817 RPGAIMGQVLQMV
-830 QFGLPEDYFQ
+830 QFGLPDDYLQ
-840 TVRSKLE
+840 TVRSNVE
-847 AVTLEDIH
+847 AVTLDEVH
-855 RITQEL
+855 RVTQEL

-872 GDRQTIEPGL
+872 GDRQQIEKGL
-882 RELDVPTVVLDV
+882 RELDIPTVILDV

>member
-1 MDVRTQPK
+1 
-9 PPEVFDSMVTISF
+9 MVTISF

-39 NVPVVAVNVWYHV
+39 NIPVVAVNVWYHV
-52 GSKDEEVGRTGFA
+52 GSKDEEIGRTGFA

-72 FEGTKHHN
+72 FEGSKHHN
-80 RSHFEPLQKAGAN
+80 SSHFDPLQKAGAN

-102 TNYWEDVPTNYL
+102 TNYWEDVPANYL
-114 ELALWLEADRM
+114 DLALWLESDRM

-131 LDQERLDIQR
+131 LDQQRLDIQR

-161 WHIQEALY
+161 WHLQEALY

-184 DLNAA
+184 DLDAA
-189 TLDDIK
+189 DLDDIK

-202 SPTNASL
+202 TPSNASL
-209 AIAGDIQMGE
+209 AIAGDIDMGQ
-219 ALELANRYFGDLPPG
+219 ALEMVNHYFGDLPPG

-240 GRHDSSLKGRVE
+240 GRHDSSLRGRIE
-252 LEMRDKV
+252 LEMRDSV

-271 PEGDP
+271 PEGDI
-276 DDPALEI
+276 DDAPLEI

-288 SDGQTSRLH
+288 SDGLTSRLH

-307 QGAGMRY
+307 QSANMRY
-314 HSSEIAGQCMLQ
+314 HSSEIAGQCILS

-331 GHDLAEVEAAAEAE
+331 GHELNEVEAAADAV
-345 MERLLKEP
+345 MARLLREP
-353 PTEEEMTRVKNRIE
+353 PTDEEITRVKNRIE

-386 LNHFSVFAQ
+386 LNHYSVFSA
-395 DPDLINTSLDKYMSV
+395 DPDLINTSLDKYISV
-410 TREDVLRVAETVL
+410 TREDVMRVAQSVL
-423 GDNQVRLRVLPEPSL
+423 GENQVRLRVLPEPTL
-438 SPATVALDRTVM
+438 SPATVTIDRTVM

-455 EPSFTPPTPSG
+455 EPVFNPPTPTR

-472 MGVTVVEQRGMP
+472 MGISVIEQRGMP
-484 IVAFGLLM
+484 IVAFGVLM
-492 DAGASRD
+492 DVGASRD
-499 PQDLPGLAGF
+499 PENLPGLAGF

-519 SRTSQEIAQA
+519 TKTSQEIAQA

-579 RVRREHLTD
+579 RVRREHLTE

-599 AEQLMAGLVFNR
+599 AEQLMAGLVFQSN
-611 DSGYGHPLAG
+611 SGYGHPLSG

-629 TRNDLVSQFQRDYGP
+629 TRDDMVSQLSRDYTP

-655 SIYEAVKH
+655 SIDEVAKRAEAV
-663 AESVFGG
+663 FGSWNG
-670 WQSSDPSANGR
+670 GPSANGQ
-681 APVEP
+681 AVVEP
-686 SNGAATVYLVDK
+686 SNGTATIYLVDR

-708 LNTTIPRSH
+708 LNTTIPRLH

-726 NYSFG
+726 NYAFG

-752 QSNIQWYRGPSLML
+752 QSHVQWFRSSSLML

-777 ESVYETLKE
+777 ESVFETLKE
-786 YNEVRGSRPISQE
+786 YNEVRGSRPISEE
-799 ELDIA
+799 ELENA
-804 KQGILRSYPAAFE
+804 KASVLRSFPANFE
-817 RPAAVLGQVLQMV
+817 RPGAIMGQVLQMV
-830 QFGLPEDYFQ
+830 QFGLPDDYLQ
-840 TVRSKLE
+840 TVRANVE
-847 AVTLEDIH
+847 AITLDDVH

-872 GDRQTIEPGL
+872 GDRQQIETGL
-882 RELDVPTVVLDV
+882 RELDLPTVVLDAN
-894 DGVETT
+894 GVVTT

>member
-1 MDVRTQPK
+1 
-9 PPEVFDSMVTISF
+9 MVTISF

-39 NVPVVAVNVWYHV
+39 NIPVVAVNVWYHV
-52 GSKDEEVGRTGFA
+52 GSKDEEIGRTGFA

-72 FEGTKHHN
+72 FEGSKHHN
-80 RSHFEPLQKAGAN
+80 SSHFDPLQKAGAN

-114 ELALWLEADRM
+114 DLALWLESDRM

-131 LDQERLDIQR
+131 LDQQRLDIQR

-161 WHIQEALY
+161 WHLQEALY

-184 DLNAA
+184 DLDAA
-189 TLDDIK
+189 DLDDIK

-202 SPTNASL
+202 TPSNASL
-209 AIAGDIQMGE
+209 AIAGDIDMGQ
-219 ALELANRYFGDLPPG
+219 ALEMVNHYFGDLPPG

-240 GRHDSSLKGRVE
+240 GRHDSSLRGRIE
-252 LEMRDKV
+252 LEMRDSV

-271 PEGDP
+271 PEGDI
-276 DDPALEI
+276 DDAPLEI

-288 SDGQTSRLH
+288 SDGLTSRLH

-307 QGAGMRY
+307 QSANMRY
-314 HSSEIAGQCMLQ
+314 HSSEIAGQCILS

-331 GHDLAEVEAAAEAE
+331 GHELNEVEAAADAV
-345 MERLLKEP
+345 MARLLREP
-353 PTEEEMTRVKNRIE
+353 PTDEEITRVKNRIE

-386 LNHFSVFAQ
+386 LNHYSVFSA
-395 DPDLINTSLDKYMSV
+395 DPDLINTSLDKYISV
-410 TREDVLRVAETVL
+410 TREDVMRVAESVL
-423 GDNQVRLRVLPEPSL
+423 GENQVRLRVLPEPTL
-438 SPATVALDRTVM
+438 SPATVTIDRTVM

-455 EPSFTPPTPSG
+455 EPVFNPPTPTR

-472 MGVTVVEQRGMP
+472 MGISVIEQRGMP
-484 IVAFGLLM
+484 IVAFGVLM
-492 DAGASRD
+492 DVGASRD
-499 PQDLPGLAGF
+499 PGNLPGLAGF

-519 SRTSQEIAQA
+519 SKTSQEIAQD

-579 RVRREHLTD
+579 RVRREHLTE

-599 AEQLMAGLVFNR
+599 AEQLMAGLVFQSS
-611 DSGYGHPLAG
+611 SGYGHPLSG

-629 TRNDLVSQFQRDYGP
+629 TRDDMVSQLRRDYTP

-655 SIYEAVKH
+655 SIDEVAKRAEAV
-663 AESVFGG
+663 FGSWNG
-670 WQSSDPSANGR
+670 GPSANGQ
-681 APVEP
+681 AVVEP
-686 SNGAATVYLVDK
+686 SNGTATIYLVDR

-708 LNTTIPRSH
+708 LNTTIPRLH

-726 NYSFG
+726 NYAFG

-752 QSNIQWYRGPSLML
+752 QSHVQWFRGPSLML

-777 ESVYETLKE
+777 ESVFETLKE
-786 YNEVRGSRPISQE
+786 YNEVRGSRPISEE
-799 ELDIA
+799 ELENA
-804 KQGILRSYPAAFE
+804 KASVLRSFPANFE
-817 RPAAVLGQVLQMV
+817 RPGAIMGQVLQMV
-830 QFGLPEDYFQ
+830 QFGLPDDYLQ
-840 TVRSKLE
+840 TVRANVE
-847 AVTLEDIH
+847 AVTLDDVH

-872 GDRQTIEPGL
+872 GDRQQIETGL
-882 RELDVPTVVLDV
+882 RELDLPTVVLDA
-894 DGVETT
+894 DGVVTT